1 MVQLIGIF
9 ILIQIAT
16 EPSVNS
22 NLETLIKMI
31 RSNNLDGTDF
41 YWDQYTVSLLDGG
54 DFSKHTQQLG
64 GLTNIGEHESKFAD
78 GLWTE
83 AEFCHQIG
91 LEFSKDGGPTSSEW
105 FLNKAESLGLVD
117 RATYSARVRN
127 YTTEWNSILHHNGWS
142 DPTLSI
148 IENKWRENLT
158 KFIQHSSDSADIYE
172 ARLKLTSIYWPFRTP
187 IFVDSFAP
195 ITIENLESFISEYPD
210 NPFIERAYERLVWW
224 FCKTKRYTKLCE
236 TCVSFLKKYPNAQI
250 TEYIKIQLGNAHYF
264 TQEYAEAKD
273 IYLSVRKD
281 ALPHSVYPGWGG
293 QYLLEELNRK
303 LKELEDKD

>member
-1 MVQLIGIF
+1 MIF
-9 ILIQIAT
+9 FMMFLLT
-16 EPSVNS
+16 EPSVNT

-54 DFSKHTQQLG
+54 NFSEHTQQLG
-64 GLTNIGEHESKFAD
+64 GLTNIGEHESKFVER
-78 GLWTE
+78 LLTE
-83 AEFCHQIG
+83 AEFCHLIG
-91 LEFSKDGGPTSSEW
+91 ISFSGGQPVESEW

-117 RATYSARVRN
+117 RATYSARARN

-187 IFVDSFAP
+187 IFVDSFAS

-224 FCKTKRYTKLCE
+224 LYKTKRYTKLCE
-236 TCVSFLKKYPNAQI
+236 TCVRFLKKYPDAQI
-250 TEYIKIQLGNAHYF
+250 TEYIRFQLGNAHYF
-264 TQEYAEAKD
+264 TQNFDEARK
-273 IYLSVRKD
+273 IYSSIDQNSFPDR
-281 ALPHSVYPGWGG
+281 VYPGWGG
-293 QYLLEELNRK
+293 QYILELINNR
-303 LKELEDKD
+303 LDELENSD